1 MFNNEARDNTYNSE
15 NDFSSQI
22 NFSIWCD
29 EDDHNGDWCWP
40 RGRAFIALCIH
51 GGGDVRGNYGRTMLL
66 DWEGA
71 DSGFLDWVLGWE
83 VRTCPHLQEAG
94 STEYLDIEQIDDDT
108 AKWIVEGSTR
118 DERLSEEASPGYH
131 SLPSS
136 VLYDEAGTED
146 CYWFEGSAI
155 IKKEDGSGWLV
166 ATPYHYSGCEIT
178 TPESGKKGWVCDA
191 SIDTESFIKETLGE
205 ELEGDEDDSEWL
217 TSLWEA
223 AMDGWDHEDAIGTLC
238 DALSRG
244 DE

>member
-29 EDDHNGDWCWP
+29 EGDHSGDWCWP
-40 RGRAFIALCIH
+40 RGRAFIALCVH
-51 GGGDVRGNYGRTMLL
+51 QGGDVRGNYGHTMLF

-83 VRTCPHLQEAG
+83 VRTTRDCAARFQIPA
-94 STEYLDIEQIDDDT
+94 DIEDLDDGH
-108 AKWIVEGSTR
+108 AALVVELSER
-118 DERLSEEASPGYH
+118 DERLSEQASPGYH

-136 VLYDEAGTED
+136 VIYDEAGTDD
-146 CYWFEGSAI
+146 CYWFEGKAI
-155 IKKEDGSGWLV
+155 VRKKDGSGWLV
-166 ATPYHYSGCEIT
+166 ATPYHYSGCEII
-178 TPESGKKGWVCDA
+178 TPESGKNGWVCDA

-205 ELEGDEDDSEWL
+205 ELEGDEEDSEWL
-217 TSLWEA
+217 ASLWEA
-223 AMDGWDHEDAIGTLC
+223 ALEGWDHEDAIGTLC
-238 DALSRG
+238 DAISRG